1 MPQICVFHLIKTLL
15 NPLSF
20 VFLAS
25 WRFVLIYDCLTPR
38 RGSALDGS
46 PSLKRL
52 PSQRRK
58 ERIMTDVAVIGAGM
72 AGLVCAQQL
81 SKAGYSVIVLEK
93 SRGLGGRVAT
103 RRLHN
108 TCADHGVCYLK
119 PKGELLKRF
128 VELLSRHH
136 ILEVWTNDPEPNYIA
151 PEGMSAIAKF
161 LAQNLEISLNQ
172 RVETITPIDN
182 KWHLTFE
189 SGDEELTA
197 ASVVVAIP
205 APQAF
210 TLISPLGD
218 LVNKAFLDN
227 LRSIE
232 FYPSL
237 AVMAGYPADSQ
248 PLPEWKALS
257 FVDNPDLAWI
267 GLDSSKRHNSQ
278 QPLFVIQSSADFAQR
293 YLEYLDLHLAAQQM
307 LQSASQ
313 IVQLPWLATPEWMQV
328 HRWRYAFPRNP
339 WNKAFLSAESFL
351 PLVCCG
357 DWCSGKLVEGAM
369 LSGLAAAEE
378 INNQMRNVP
387 LSGLNFLEFLN

>member
-1 MPQICVFHLIKTLL
+1 
-15 NPLSF
+15 
-20 VFLAS
+20 
-25 WRFVLIYDCLTPR
+25 
-38 RGSALDGS
+38 
-46 PSLKRL
+46 
-52 PSQRRK
+52 
-58 ERIMTDVAVIGAGM
+58 MTDVAVIGAGIT
-72 AGLVCAQQL
+72 GLVCAQQL
-81 SKAGYSVIVLEK
+81 SQAGYSVLVLEK

-136 ILEVWTNDPEPNYIA
+136 ILEVWTNEPDVNYIA

-172 RVETITPIDN
+172 RVAAITPIDN
-182 KWHLTFE
+182 KWRLTFE
-189 SGDEELTA
+189 SSDEELTA

-210 TLISPLGD
+210 TLIAPLGD

-237 AVMAGYPADSQ
+237 TVMAGYPADSQ
-248 PLPEWKALS
+248 PLPEWKALT

-278 QPLFVIQSSADFAQR
+278 QPLFVIQSSADFAER
-293 YLEYLDLHLAAQQM
+293 YLESLDLHLAAQQM

-313 IVQLPWLATPEWMQV
+313 FVQLSWLATPEWMQV

-339 WNKAFLSAESFL
+339 WDKTFLSAESFL

-357 DWCSGKLVEGAM
+357 DWCGGKLVEGAM

-378 INNQMRNVP
+378 INNQMRNLP
-387 LSGLNFLEFLN
+387 LSGLNFLEFLK

>member
-1 MPQICVFHLIKTLL
+1 
-15 NPLSF
+15 
-20 VFLAS
+20 
-25 WRFVLIYDCLTPR
+25 
-38 RGSALDGS
+38 
-46 PSLKRL
+46 
-52 PSQRRK
+52 
-58 ERIMTDVAVIGAGM
+58 MTDVAVIGAGI

-81 SKAGYSVIVLEK
+81 SQAGYSVLVLEK

-119 PKGELLKRF
+119 PKGELLRRF

-136 ILEVWTNDPEPNYIA
+136 ILEVWTNEPDPNYVA

-161 LAQNLEISLNQ
+161 LAQNLQISLNQ
-172 RVETITPIDN
+172 RVEAITPTLDN
-182 KWHLTFE
+182 KWRLTFE
-189 SGDEELTA
+189 SSDEELTA

-210 TLISPLGD
+210 TLLAPLGD
-218 LVNKAFLDN
+218 LLSKAFLDN
-227 LRSIE
+227 LGSIE

-237 AVMAGYPADSQ
+237 TVMAGYPADSQ
-248 PLPEWKALS
+248 PLPEWKALT

-278 QPLFVIQSSADFAQR
+278 QPLFVIQSSANFAEN
-293 YLEYLDLHLAAQQM
+293 YLESLDLQPPAQKM
-307 LQSASQ
+307 LQRASES
-313 IVQLPWLATPEWMQV
+313 VQLSWLATPEWMQV

-339 WNKAFLSAESFL
+339 WDKAFLSAESFL

-357 DWCSGKLVEGAM
+357 DWCGGKLVEGAM

-378 INNQMRNVP
+378 INSKMRN
-387 LSGLNFLEFLN
+387 LTLNGLNFLEFIK